1 MLEIRDIRVR
11 FGGLTALDGVSFDV
25 PDGVVCGLIGPNGA
39 GKTTLFNVI
48 SRVYPADSG
57 QARLNGQDLLAL
69 PGHRIARA
77 GVARTFQ
84 NVALFPGLSV
94 LDNVL
99 TGAHSRS
106 GGSWP
111 AAALRW
117 RTAATGRAE
126 RARAM
131 DILRLLDLDHLALA
145 PVEGLPFGT
154 RKRVELARA
163 VAAGPRLLL
172 LDEPANG
179 LTHEEVD
186 ALGGTIRALREHFQL
201 SVLLVEHHMR
211 LVMDTSD
218 KVVVLDFGRLIADGT
233 PDEVRQAPA
242 VIDAYLGGAA

>member
-1 MLEIRDIRVR
+1 
-11 FGGLTALDGVSFDV
+11 
-25 PDGVVCGLIGPNGA
+25 
-39 GKTTLFNVI
+39 
-48 SRVYPADSG
+48 
-57 QARLNGQDLLAL
+57 
-69 PGHRIARA
+69 
-77 GVARTFQ
+77 
-84 NVALFPGLSV
+84 
-94 LDNVL
+94 
-99 TGAHSRS
+99 
-106 GGSWP
+106 
-111 AAALRW
+111 
-117 RTAATGRAE
+117 
-126 RARAM
+126 M

-186 ALGGTIRALREHFQL
+186 ALGGTIRALRDHFQL